1 MLDIQEND
9 VGVRKRTVPLRRTS
23 RESDRDL
30 RQSTVSSEEQTGN
43 RTDSQA
49 TPAAAASRKSLQ
61 TPMSLELKQV
71 WEGN

>member
-9 VGVRKRTVPLRRTS
+9 VGVRKRTVPLRRTC
-23 RESDRDL
+23 RESSGDL

-43 RTDSQA
+43 RTGSQA